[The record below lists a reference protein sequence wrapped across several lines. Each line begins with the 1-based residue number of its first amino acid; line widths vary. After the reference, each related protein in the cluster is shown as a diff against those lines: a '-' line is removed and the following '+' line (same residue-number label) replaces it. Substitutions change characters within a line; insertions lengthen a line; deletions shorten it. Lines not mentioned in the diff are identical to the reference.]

1 MKETEKSEMS
11 YQKILAPIFMS
22 IPKWRLDRPK
32 IYVDKWQSPKIF
44 SMAMFFFSLYSL
56 NR

>member
-22 IPKWRLDRPK
+22 IPNWRLDRPK